1 MQTTMIVLIDNG
13 HGVDTPG
20 KRSPDGRLR
29 EYAWTREVAQRI
41 VGELRRRGIDAHLLT
56 PEQEDIPLR
65 ERVKRVN
72 DTCRLYGNQKVLLV
86 SIHNNAAGADGKWHD
101 ARGFAVYVSNNAGQG
116 SRRLAAEFYAGA
128 KARGLT
134 GNRATPPQ
142 GFWQAS
148 LAMCRDT
155 KCAAVLTENL
165 FQDNREDVAF
175 LLSNEGKT
183 TIVDLHVNAIL
194 NYIRTCEQR

>member
-1 MQTTMIVLIDNG
+1 MIVLIDNG
-13 HGVDTPG
+13 HGVETPG

-41 VGELRRRGIDAHLLT
+41 VGELRRRGIDARLIV
-56 PEQEDIPLR
+56 PEPTDIPLSVR
-65 ERVKRVN
+65 TRRVN
-72 DTCRLYGNQKVLLV
+72 DICHKVGKQNVLLV
-86 SIHNNAAGADGKWHD
+86 SVHNNAAGADGKWHE
-101 ARGFAVYVSNNAGQG
+101 ARGFAVYVSNNAGLG

-148 LAMCRDT
+148 LAICRDT

-183 TIVDLHVNAIL
+183 AIVDLHVHAIL

>member
-1 MQTTMIVLIDNG
+1 MIVLLDNG
-13 HGVDTPG
+13 HGVETLG

-41 VGELRRRGIDAHLLT
+41 VGELRRRGIDAHLIT

-72 DTCRLYGNQKVLLV
+72 DTCRLYGNQKVWLV

-128 KARGLT
+128 KARGLM

-183 TIVDLHVNAIL
+183 AIADLHVNAIL
-194 NYIRTCEQR
+194 NYIATCEQR

>member
-1 MQTTMIVLIDNG
+1 MIVLIDNG
-13 HGVDTPG
+13 HGRETPG

-29 EYAWTREVAQRI
+29 EYAWTRELAQRI

-56 PEQEDIPLR
+56 PEQEDISLR

-72 DTCRLYGNQKVLLV
+72 DICHKVGKQNVLLV
-86 SIHNNAAGADGKWHD
+86 SIHNNAAGADGRWHD
-101 ARGFAVYVSNNAGQG
+101 ARGFAVYTSNNAGQG

-165 FQDNREDVAF
+165 FQDNREDVEY

-194 NYIRTCEQR
+194 NYIETCEQR

>member
-1 MQTTMIVLIDNG
+1 MIVLIDNG
-13 HGVDTPG
+13 HGRETPG

-29 EYAWTREVAQRI
+29 EYAWAREIARRIAIALQR
-41 VGELRRRGIDAHLLT
+41 EGIDARLLVSET
-56 PEQEDIPLR
+56 TDIPLSVR
-65 ERVKRVN
+65 TRRVN
-72 DTCRLYGNQKVLLV
+72 EVCKAEGARNVCLV
-86 SIHNNAAGADGKWHD
+86 SIHNNAAGADGRWHD

-155 KCAAVLTENL
+155 KCTAVLTENL
-165 FQDNREDVAF
+165 FQDNREDVKY

-194 NYIRTCEQR
+194 NYIATCEQR

>member
-1 MQTTMIVLIDNG
+1 MIVLIDNG
-13 HGVDTPG
+13 HGIETPG

-29 EYAWTREVAQRI
+29 EYAWAREIAQRI
-41 VGELRRRGIDAHLLT
+41 AIALHREGIDARLLV
-56 PEQEDIPLR
+56 PETTDIALSV
-65 ERVKRVN
+65 RVRRAN
-72 DTCRLYGNQKVLLV
+72 DVCKAEGTRNVCLV

-101 ARGFAVYVSNNAGQG
+101 ARGFAAYVANNGGQG

-155 KCAAVLTENL
+155 KCTAVLTENL

-194 NYIRTCEQR
+194 NYIATCEQR

>member
-1 MQTTMIVLIDNG
+1 MIVLIDNG
-13 HGVDTPG
+13 HGRETPG

-29 EYAWTREVAQRI
+29 EYAWAREIARRIAIALQR
-41 VGELRRRGIDAHLLT
+41 EGIDARLLV
-56 PEQEDIPLR
+56 PETTDIPLSVR
-65 ERVKRVN
+65 TRRVN
-72 DTCRLYGNQKVLLV
+72 EVCKAEGARNVCLV
-86 SIHNNAAGADGKWHD
+86 SIHNNAAGADGRWHD

-165 FQDNREDVAF
+165 FQDNREDVAY
-175 LLSNEGKT
+175 LLSSEGKT
-183 TIVDLHVNAIL
+183 AIADLHVNAIS
-194 NYIRTCEQR
+194 NYIAICEQR

>member
-1 MQTTMIVLIDNG
+1 MIVLLDNG
-13 HGVDTPG
+13 HGVETLG

-41 VGELRRRGIDAHLLT
+41 VGELRRRGIDAHLIT

-128 KARGLT
+128 KARGLM

-183 TIVDLHVNAIL
+183 AIADLHVNAIL
-194 NYIRTCEQR
+194 NYIATCEQR

>member
-1 MQTTMIVLIDNG
+1 MQTTMIILIDNG
-13 HGVDTPG
+13 HGRETPG

-29 EYAWTREVAQRI
+29 EYAWAREIARRIAIALQR
-41 VGELRRRGIDAHLLT
+41 EGIDARLLV
-56 PEQEDIPLR
+56 PETTDIPLSVR
-65 ERVKRVN
+65 TRRVN
-72 DTCRLYGNQKVLLV
+72 EVCKAEGARNVCLV
-86 SIHNNAAGADGKWHD
+86 SIHNNAAGADGRWHD

-155 KCAAVLTENL
+155 KCTAVLTENL

-194 NYIRTCEQR
+194 NYIATCEQR

>member
-41 VGELRRRGIDAHLLT
+41 AIALQREGIDARLIV
-56 PEQEDIPLR
+56 PEPTDIPLSVR
-65 ERVKRVN
+65 TRRVN
-72 DTCRLYGNQKVLLV
+72 DICHKVGKQNVLLV
-86 SIHNNAAGADGKWHD
+86 SVHNNAAGADGKWHE
-101 ARGFAVYVSNNAGQG
+101 ARGFAVYVSNNAGLG

-165 FQDNREDVAF
+165 FQDNIDDVKY

-183 TIVDLHVNAIL
+183 AIVDLHVNAIL

>member
-1 MQTTMIVLIDNG
+1 MIILIDNG
-13 HGVDTPG
+13 HGVETPG

-29 EYAWTREVAQRI
+29 EYAWAREIARRIAIALQR
-41 VGELRRRGIDAHLLT
+41 EGIDARLLV
-56 PEQEDIPLR
+56 PETTDIPLSVR
-65 ERVKRVN
+65 TRRVN
-72 DTCRLYGNQKVLLV
+72 EVCKAEGARNVCLV
-86 SIHNNAAGADGKWHD
+86 SIHNNAAGADGRWHD

-165 FQDNREDVAF
+165 FQDNREDVAY
-175 LLSNEGKT
+175 LLSSEGKT
-183 TIVDLHVNAIL
+183 AIADLHVNAIS
-194 NYIRTCEQR
+194 NYIATCEQR

>member
-1 MQTTMIVLIDNG
+1 MIILIDNG
-13 HGVDTPG
+13 HGVETPG

-29 EYAWTREVAQRI
+29 EYAWAREIARRIAIALQR
-41 VGELRRRGIDAHLLT
+41 EGIDARLLV
-56 PEQEDIPLR
+56 PETTDIPLSVR
-65 ERVKRVN
+65 TRRVN
-72 DTCRLYGNQKVLLV
+72 EVCKAEGARNVCLV
-86 SIHNNAAGADGKWHD
+86 SIHNNAAGADRRWHD

-155 KCAAVLTENL
+155 KCTAVLTENL

-194 NYIRTCEQR
+194 NYIATCEQR

>member
-1 MQTTMIVLIDNG
+1 MIVLIDNG
-13 HGVDTPG
+13 HGRETPG

-29 EYAWTREVAQRI
+29 EYAWAREIARRIAIALQR
-41 VGELRRRGIDAHLLT
+41 EGIDARLLV
-56 PEQEDIPLR
+56 PETTDIPLSVR
-65 ERVKRVN
+65 TRRVN
-72 DTCRLYGNQKVLLV
+72 EVCKAEGARNVCLV
-86 SIHNNAAGADGKWHD
+86 SIHNNAAGADGRWHD

-165 FQDNREDVAF
+165 FQDNREDVAY
-175 LLSNEGKT
+175 LLSSEGKT
-183 TIVDLHVNAIL
+183 AIADLHVNAIL
-194 NYIRTCEQR
+194 NYIATCEQR

>member
-1 MQTTMIVLIDNG
+1 MIVLIDNG
-13 HGVDTPG
+13 HGKETPG

-41 VGELRRRGIDAHLLT
+41 VGELRRRGVIAHLIT

-72 DTCRLYGNQKVLLV
+72 DTCHKVGKQNVLLV
-86 SIHNNAAGADGKWHD
+86 SVHNNAAGDDGKWHD

-116 SRRLAAEFYAGA
+116 SRRLASEFYAGA
-128 KARGLT
+128 KARGLM

-148 LAMCRDT
+148 LAVCRDT
-155 KCAAVLTENL
+155 LCAAVLTENF
-165 FQDNREDVAF
+165 FQDNREDVAY
-175 LLSNEGKT
+175 LLSSEGKT
-183 TIVDLHVNAIL
+183 AIADLHVNAIS
-194 NYIRTCEQR
+194 NYIATCEQR

>member
-1 MQTTMIVLIDNG
+1 MIVLIDNG
-13 HGVDTPG
+13 HGVETPG

-29 EYAWTREVAQRI
+29 EYAWAREIARRTAISLQR
-41 VGELRRRGIDAHLLT
+41 EGIDARLLV
-56 PEQEDIPLR
+56 PETTDIPLSVR
-65 ERVKRVN
+65 TRRVN
-72 DTCRLYGNQKVLLV
+72 EVCKAEGARNVCLV
-86 SIHNNAAGADGKWHD
+86 SIHNNAAGADGRWHD

-155 KCAAVLTENL
+155 KCTAVLTENL

-194 NYIRTCEQR
+194 NYIGTCEQR

>member
-1 MQTTMIVLIDNG
+1 MIVLIDNG
-13 HGVDTPG
+13 HGRETPG

-29 EYAWTREVAQRI
+29 EYAWAREIARRIAIALQR
-41 VGELRRRGIDAHLLT
+41 EGIDARLLV
-56 PEQEDIPLR
+56 PETTDIPLSVR
-65 ERVKRVN
+65 TRRVN
-72 DTCRLYGNQKVLLV
+72 EVCKAEGARNVCLV
-86 SIHNNAAGADGKWHD
+86 SIHNNAAGADGRWHD

-155 KCAAVLTENL
+155 KCTAVLTENL

-194 NYIRTCEQR
+194 NYIATCEQR

>member
-1 MQTTMIVLIDNG
+1 MIILIDNG
-13 HGVDTPG
+13 HGVETPG

-29 EYAWTREVAQRI
+29 EYAWAREIARRTAISLQR
-41 VGELRRRGIDAHLLT
+41 EGIDARLLV
-56 PEQEDIPLR
+56 PETTDIPLSVR
-65 ERVKRVN
+65 TRRVN
-72 DTCRLYGNQKVLLV
+72 EVCKAEGARNVCLV
-86 SIHNNAAGADGKWHD
+86 SIHNNAAGADGRWHD

-155 KCAAVLTENL
+155 KCTAVLTENL

-194 NYIRTCEQR
+194 NYIGTCEQR

>member
-1 MQTTMIVLIDNG
+1 MIVLIDNG
-13 HGVDTPG
+13 HGVETPG

-56 PEQEDIPLR
+56 PEQEDIALR

-72 DTCRLYGNQKVLLV
+72 DICRLYGSQKVLLV
-86 SIHNNAAGADGKWHD
+86 SIHNNAAGADGKWHE

-148 LAMCRDT
+148 LAICRDT

-165 FQDNREDVAF
+165 FQDNREDVAY
-175 LLSNEGKT
+175 LLSNEGKS
-183 TIVDLHVNAIL
+183 TIVDLHVHAIL
-194 NYIRTCEQR
+194 NYIETCEQR

>member
-1 MQTTMIVLIDNG
+1 MIVLIDNG
-13 HGVDTPG
+13 HGRETPG

-29 EYAWTREVAQRI
+29 EYACAREIARRIAIALQR
-41 VGELRRRGIDAHLLT
+41 EGIDARLLV
-56 PEQEDIPLR
+56 PETTDIPLSVR
-65 ERVKRVN
+65 TRRVN
-72 DTCRLYGNQKVLLV
+72 EVCKAEGARNVCLV
-86 SIHNNAAGADGKWHD
+86 SIHNNAAGADGRWHD

-155 KCAAVLTENL
+155 KCTAALTENL

-194 NYIRTCEQR
+194 NYIATCEQR

>member
-1 MQTTMIVLIDNG
+1 MIILIDNG
-13 HGVDTPG
+13 HGVETPG

-29 EYAWTREVAQRI
+29 EYAWAREIARRIAIALQR
-41 VGELRRRGIDAHLLT
+41 EGIDARLLV
-56 PEQEDIPLR
+56 PETTDIPLSVR
-65 ERVKRVN
+65 TRRVN
-72 DTCRLYGNQKVLLV
+72 EVCKAEGARNVCLV
-86 SIHNNAAGADGKWHD
+86 SIHNNAAGADGRWHD

-155 KCAAVLTENL
+155 KCTAVLTENL
-165 FQDNREDVAF
+165 FQDNREYVAF

-194 NYIRTCEQR
+194 NYIATCEQR